1 MDQRLPHHVQT
12 FRENRGRL
20 RGLAGRIAGT
30 SNIVD
35 RRDGRPLKAQGS
47 DPAAARNKDVLRM
60 TCDYSNDARA
70 VRAYLR
76 EVDFAAVL
84 TVDGEVDAAS
94 APLLRNAIDNA
105 LGNTPSVLVVD
116 LSGVRFFGSAGLS
129 VLLAGAAATGG
140 GLRVV
145 ASPPVRRPIEVT
157 GLGTVLNV
165 FDDLAQALGTHDE
178 SDAPSEAAI

>member
-1 MDQRLPHHVQT
+1 M
-12 FRENRGRL
+12 
-20 RGLAGRIAGT
+20 AGRIAGA

-35 RRDGRPLKAQGS
+35 RRDGRPLKAQGF
-47 DPAAARNKDVLRM
+47 DLAAARNRDVLRM
-60 TCDYSNDARA
+60 TCDYSKDARA

-76 EVDFAAVL
+76 QVDSVAVL

-105 LGNTPSVLVVD
+105 LGDGQSLLVVD

-129 VLLAGAAATGG
+129 VLLAGTSATGG

-165 FDDLAQALGTHDE
+165 FDDLAQALGTNDE
-178 SDAPSEAAI
+178 SEAPSEAAM